1 MPRIDDILRIDKI
14 PMTRLEALRCRTRLG
29 LAAIA
34 VLLTTGAVS
43 VAAHPL
49 VNQIKAL
56 AWANRFD
63 DAQRLIETNRGHF
76 PNATPEWLAAVS
88 WAARGASFVGRWD
101 LAEKY
106 ALEALKGS
114 EALLSSRGLDEDS
127 YLPTALGASIEVLG
141 KSWGRADRPRAIS
154 FLKQQRERHLGTSI
168 EGRIQ
173 KNHLLLS
180 LEGKPFPKLKTAKS
194 LSGQRLDPTELEGK
208 VVLYYFWAHWCSD
221 CKRQKPILQQLHDEY
236 AERGLAIVGPTRLYG
251 YIAGGRDAT
260 PAEEL
265 DYLENAYRA
274 VHPVPPWMPIP
285 IGTENFLAFGVS
297 STPTL
302 VLVDRDNVVRLY
314 NPGDMTYAELK
325 DAIAPLLDLGS

>member
-1 MPRIDDILRIDKI
+1 MLLR
-14 PMTRLEALRCRTRLG
+14 

-34 VLLTTGAVS
+34 VLLTSGAVS
-43 VAAHPL
+43 VSAHPL
-49 VNQIKAL
+49 VNQVKAL

-63 DAQRLIETNRGHF
+63 DARRLIETNRGHF

-101 LAEKY
+101 QAEKY
-106 ALEALKGS
+106 AQEALKGS
-114 EALLSSRGLDEDS
+114 EALLNSRGLDEDS

-141 KSWGRADRPRAIS
+141 KFWGRADRPRAIS
-154 FLKQQRERHLGTSI
+154 FLKQQRERYLGTSI

-194 LSGQRLDPTELEGK
+194 LSGQRLDATALEGK

-221 CKRQKPILQQLHDEY
+221 CKRQKPILQRVHDEY

-251 YIAGGRDAT
+251 YIARGRDAT

-265 DYLENAYRA
+265 AYLENAYRA
-274 VHPVPPWMPIP
+274 VHPIPAWMPVP
-285 IGTENFLAFGVS
+285 VSTENFRAFGVS

-314 NPGDMTYAELK
+314 HPGDMSYAELK
-325 DAIAPLLDLGS
+325 DAMAPLLDLGS